1 MEVNVLWLFFD
12 LGIIGIVVFFLTL
25 LFMPILALVIA
36 IREREPVW
44 LLLILTWII
53 TFGSTNDWFQNPF
66 ENSAL
71 WIVGLVIGIVS
82 WIATIGGA
90 YMFAKILTDRNP

>member
-1 MEVNVLWLFFD
+1 MLWLFFD

-36 IREREPVW
+36 IRERQPIW
-44 LLLILTWII
+44 LLLIPTWII
-53 TFGSTNDWFQNPF
+53 TFGATNDWFRNPF
-66 ENSAL
+66 EDSAL
-71 WIVGLVIGIVS
+71 WILGLAIGIVS

>member
-1 MEVNVLWLFFD
+1 MLWLFFD

-36 IREREPVW
+36 IRERQPIW
-44 LLLILTWII
+44 LLLIPTWII
-53 TFGSTNDWFQNPF
+53 TFGATNDWFQNPF
-66 ENSAL
+66 EDSAL
-71 WIVGLVIGIVS
+71 WILGLAIGIVS

>member
-1 MEVNVLWLFFD
+1 VEVKVLWLFFD

-53 TFGSTNDWFQNPF
+53 TFGSTNDWIQNPF

-90 YMFAKILTDRNP
+90 YMFAKILTGRNS